1 MEKIAIDAG
10 GAFDLRNTFD
20 CGQCFRWNESP
31 DSSWTGVVMGERL
44 TVRETDGE
52 ILLEGERIPELWREY
67 FDLDTD
73 YDSIRSEIREHC
85 PGLVCAVDSID
96 GIRILSQEPWEALC
110 SFIISQNNNIPRIK
124 GIIERLC
131 ENFGDSTG
139 DWYTFP
145 DAERLA
151 ALSPEELAPIRA
163 GFRARY
169 IIDAAQKVASG
180 KVELEK
186 LRTLPLDESRRSLM
200 TITGVGV
207 KVADCTLL
215 YGLHRMDAFP
225 VDVWM
230 KKALASLFSG
240 VSPEDI
246 GRYAG
251 VAQQYIFHYSRL
263 HPESVG

>member
-1 MEKIAIDAG
+1 
-10 GAFDLRNTFD
+10 
-20 CGQCFRWNESP
+20 
-31 DSSWTGVVMGERL
+31 
-44 TVRETDGE
+44 
-52 ILLEGERIPELWREY
+52 
-67 FDLDTD
+67 
-73 YDSIRSEIREHC
+73 
-85 PGLVCAVDSID
+85 
-96 GIRILSQEPWEALC
+96 
-110 SFIISQNNNIPRIK
+110 
-124 GIIERLC
+124 
-131 ENFGDSTG
+131 
-139 DWYTFP
+139 
-145 DAERLA
+145 
-151 ALSPEELAPIRA
+151 
-163 GFRARY
+163 
-169 IIDAAQKVASG
+169 
-180 KVELEK
+180 
-186 LRTLPLDESRRSLM
+186 M